1 MLTRIDLVIAAQ
13 NESDDA
19 LRILKANPPTQL
31 GLPVIVTVAN
41 SPSTTS
47 SSSQVDGVTSA
58 TSANDAD
65 DLFQSK
71 LLECIELGAAGYVII
86 SH

>member
-47 SSSQVDGVTSA
+47 SSQVDGVTSA
-58 TSANDAD
+58 TSANDAE

-71 LLECIELGAAGYVII
+71 LLECIDLGAAGYVI
-86 SH
+86 